1 MYYFIYNGE
10 RYTFDPRNPI
20 IEGWNEETGPII
32 GSQTLQEVLGMSD
45 EEADAAHLEGLK
57 NQFIRPERDRLLAEC
72 DWVVTMHKEK
82 GTNIPAT
89 WKTYRQA
96 LRDITDGLT
105 VPFNKYDYVDMDAI
119 DWPEKPE

>member
-1 MYYFIYNGE
+1 MTNVFNPE
-10 RYTFDPRNPI
+10 WEPR
-20 IEGWNEETGPII
+20 
-32 GSQTLQEVLGMSD
+32 SQELGLYQVRHKRD
-45 EEADAAHLEGLK
+45 E
-57 NQFIRPERDRLLAEC
+57 LLAQS

-82 GTNIPAT
+82 GTNIPAA